1 MPPECSK
8 ATFSSLQEASILFG
22 VSLKDLFGVS
32 LKDLCHQDGARSRF
46 PAFRKLLS
54 NFVKFGGALGPLN
67 LKQVD
72 HLLMFHPEQFFIT
85 YGRY

>member
-8 ATFSSLQEASILFG
+8 ATFSSLQEASI
-22 VSLKDLFGVS
+22 LFGVS

-72 HLLMFHPEQFFIT
+72 HLLKFHPEQFFIT